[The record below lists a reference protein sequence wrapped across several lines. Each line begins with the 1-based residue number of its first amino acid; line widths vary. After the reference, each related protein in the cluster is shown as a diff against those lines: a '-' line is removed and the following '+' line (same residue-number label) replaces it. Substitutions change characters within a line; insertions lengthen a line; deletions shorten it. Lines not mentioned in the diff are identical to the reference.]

1 MVCAVP
7 SSAQLTVGGGGAVSI
22 TPFTCPT
29 FSVVS
34 VYVHG
39 HTTPTIGRVVS
50 WNPVISVEAPV
61 VAIPP
66 LLITV
71 WIPWLVIPAP
81 PPSAP
86 NSEIVG
92 PRTTGGVTTPVPVVK
107 VQGFGGGPMFTSR
120 GLPFR
125 SLAPVVT
132 VTV

>member
-1 MVCAVP
+1 LEGDV
-7 SSAQLTVGGGGAVSI
+7 SGLSFKFGFGGDSHGMRGSLIGAINGRCGGAVSI

-86 NSEIVG
+86 NA
-92 PRTTGGVTTPVPVVK
+92 R
-107 VQGFGGGPMFTSR
+107 
-120 GLPFR
+120 
-125 SLAPVVT
+125 
-132 VTV
+132 